1 MTQLDSRVG
10 TIDFMGEKTARV
22 GSKAAKGE
30 DRVEI
35 VAGLAGYLA
44 KLGLADGELD
54 QMITMLQSGQREDPP
69 GEVSKQ
75 RPADAHVLEGRPSRV
90 IGVFLAEEQQ
100 ILREAYHSVF
110 SGQPNMEM
118 LGSTGDTSTDFLAG
132 MVQALKPDVIILGV
146 KAVQQCTVEK
156 LQVLRESYPQMG
168 LVLLMAMYD
177 GKGIKALREFSR
189 DSSSGCAY
197 ILKHTID
204 TVEQLNQVVCSVAEG
219 RMIVDPLVMEELIRT
234 GDSGNGVVQELSPKE
249 MEVLGWLAKG
259 YRNDT
264 IAGLLSRDVKTVERH
279 INNIY
284 SKLQNDKSEGPD
296 ATMHPRVRAALMYLK
311 AVGLLSGANSGDD

>member
-1 MTQLDSRVG
+1 MTQLGSRVG

-30 DRVEI
+30 DRVKI

-100 ILREAYHSVF
+100 ILREACHSVF

-118 LGSTGDTSTDFLAG
+118 LGRPVIRRQTSW
-132 MVQALKPDVIILGV
+132 
-146 KAVQQCTVEK
+146 
-156 LQVLRESYPQMG
+156 REW
-168 LVLLMAMYD
+168 
-177 GKGIKALREFSR
+177 SR
-189 DSSSGCAY
+189 
-197 ILKHTID
+197 
-204 TVEQLNQVVCSVAEG
+204 
-219 RMIVDPLVMEELIRT
+219 P
-234 GDSGNGVVQELSPKE
+234 
-249 MEVLGWLAKG
+249 
-259 YRNDT
+259 
-264 IAGLLSRDVKTVERH
+264 
-279 INNIY
+279 
-284 SKLQNDKSEGPD
+284 
-296 ATMHPRVRAALMYLK
+296 
-311 AVGLLSGANSGDD
+311 

>member
-1 MTQLDSRVG
+1 MTQLGSRVG

-219 RMIVDPLVMEELIRT
+219 RMMWTP
-234 GDSGNGVVQELSPKE
+234 
-249 MEVLGWLAKG
+249 W
-259 YRNDT
+259 
-264 IAGLLSRDVKTVERH
+264 
-279 INNIY
+279 
-284 SKLQNDKSEGPD
+284 
-296 ATMHPRVRAALMYLK
+296 
-311 AVGLLSGANSGDD
+311 